1 MKKQWTRISLGL
13 ILILAGVGYAGSV
26 LGFWRFDLFFDGC
39 FSSSPVCFPSW
50 IKALKPEICWA

>member
-26 LGFWRFDLFFDGC
+26 LDAVSHRPLSVFHPG
-39 FSSSPVCFPSW
+39 
-50 IKALKPEICWA
+50 